1 MSKQEEKKNTPGT
14 GLVSERAI
22 RFEGRKV
29 PGANCIAGLK
39 SLTGPPIHQ
48 GLSIHKTPKTG
59 RSAGRG
65 EGPEMEPGRAGGPEA
80 RPPWAPVVRP
90 EAAAAG
96 RREAQG

>member
-14 GLVSERAI
+14 GLVSERSI

-48 GLSIHKTPKTG
+48 GLST
-59 RSAGRG
+59 
-65 EGPEMEPGRAGGPEA
+65 
-80 RPPWAPVVRP
+80 
-90 EAAAAG
+90 
-96 RREAQG
+96 